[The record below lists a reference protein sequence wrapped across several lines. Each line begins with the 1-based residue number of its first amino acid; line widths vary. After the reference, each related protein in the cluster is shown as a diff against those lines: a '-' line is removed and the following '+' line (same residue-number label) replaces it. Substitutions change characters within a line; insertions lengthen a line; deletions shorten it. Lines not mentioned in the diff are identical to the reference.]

1 MKKMKNENNLPESA
15 SRNLFSRGYGK
26 AKQGIVNALERR
38 AERHAENDVVFT
50 EPLTPAP
57 AEAPKPLTRGG
68 VDMWFLFISMVLICF
83 GAIMSY
89 SAGAVFA
96 EQRYDDPTYFF
107 VRYVIF
113 AAFACFVSTLFVIF
127 ARPWFWRMF
136 GAAAYLGAIFLL
148 LLVMVIGDEGGG
160 AQRWI
165 AIGPITIQPSEVAKT
180 AIVMVLALY
189 MAKYEKEISS
199 THFFGGSFKHGVFMP
214 AISVNVKIEAM
225 RRDIVCISYECGTA
239 ASLMIAGIVA
249 YLEETIP
256 SGIEVSTTDKR
267 VNIYPQRF
275 KQAEKVLEYF
285 ALSNLTFEDNA
296 INIGFSMV

>member
-1 MKKMKNENNLPESA
+1 M
-15 SRNLFSRGYGK
+15 
-26 AKQGIVNALERR
+26 NA
-38 AERHAENDVVFT
+38 VITYT
-50 EPLTPAP
+50 EIS
-57 AEAPKPLTRGG
+57 
-68 VDMWFLFISMVLICF
+68 DFI
-83 GAIMSY
+83 
-89 SAGAVFA
+89 
-96 EQRYDDPTYFF
+96 
-107 VRYVIF
+107 
-113 AAFACFVSTLFVIF
+113 
-127 ARPWFWRMF
+127 
-136 GAAAYLGAIFLL
+136 
-148 LLVMVIGDEGGG
+148 
-160 AQRWI
+160 
-165 AIGPITIQPSEVAKT
+165 
-180 AIVMVLALY
+180 
-189 MAKYEKEISS
+189 EKESKIRPKFTTINEKTVEVSY
-199 THFFGGSFKHGVFMP
+199 KPGVFMP